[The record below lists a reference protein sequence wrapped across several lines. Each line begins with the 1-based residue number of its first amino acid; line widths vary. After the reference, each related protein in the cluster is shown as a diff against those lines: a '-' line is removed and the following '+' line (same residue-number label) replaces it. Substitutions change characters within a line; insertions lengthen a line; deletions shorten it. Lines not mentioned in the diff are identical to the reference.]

1 MIYNNRVITLFK
13 EGIMMKFH
21 SIKMKMLCVYVIL
34 ILFTIGTS
42 LSFIISLVNLKNN
55 INWFMQ
61 ANYKSIIAGQDMTE
75 SLDESQTSILE
86 YILGD
91 ESSGI
96 QQFVEN
102 NSSFMQAF
110 IVAHGNITEKGE
122 GETVEKLNSSYQEYY
137 KSFLKLQVYK
147 KNHNTTETLSY
158 YNNNI
163 MNEYSLVKENCKQ
176 LVKLNESAMLKS
188 KNKAAANANMAVYIN
203 TAVSF
208 AAMLL
213 SLAIAYYVLSN
224 IFRPINQLTN
234 SVRSIREGNLCNDIQ
249 IKSNDEIGELAHE
262 FNSMTRRLQEYDRMN
277 IKKLVDEKNKS
288 VSIVNSISDPIIVT
302 DVNHRIIMLNPACE
316 LVFEIMQ
323 DEALGKHLL
332 EVIENKSIYSIMNDA
347 ASGRGKHDSNIENV
361 IVLKVKNND
370 MYYKVTAAPI
380 YGKDNDLIGTVA
392 VLQDITH
399 LKEVENLKSEFVST
413 VSHEFR
419 TPLTSISLG
428 VGLLLDGTLGE
439 INDGQREI
447 ITAIR
452 DEETRL
458 ANLVND
464 LLDLSRIESG
474 KIAINMKLC
483 KLENIIGDT
492 VGALMEQAKNKGINL
507 GYYFDEELPPVKAD
521 PDKIRIVLTNL
532 IGNALKFTPQNGK
545 IEVFAYLRGR
555 FVYISVKDNGIGIPR
570 EYHESVFEKFVQVK
584 KDINDGVGSG
594 LGLAIAKKIV
604 ELHGGEIWVE
614 SEEGKGST
622 FTFTLKAASKE

>member
-1 MIYNNRVITLFK
+1 MIYNNRVTGVFK

-21 SIKMKMLCVYVIL
+21 SIKTKMLSVYAIL
-34 ILFTIGTS
+34 IVFTVGTS
-42 LSFIISLVNLKNN
+42 LSFIISLISLEKN

-75 SLDESQTSILE
+75 ALDESQAAILE

-91 ESSGI
+91 EPASI
-96 QQFVEN
+96 QQFMVSN
-102 NSSFMQAF
+102 NSFTQAF
-110 IVAHGNITEKGE
+110 LVANGNITEKGE
-122 GETVEKLNSSYQEYY
+122 SETVGKLNSSYQEYY
-137 KSFLKLQVYK
+137 KSFFELQGYK
-147 KNHNTTETLSY
+147 KSHNTGETLDY
-158 YNNNI
+158 YNSNI
-163 MNEYSLVKENCKQ
+163 MNKYSLVKENCKL
-176 LVKLNESAMLKS
+176 LVTINESAMLRSKS
-188 KNKAAANANMAVYIN
+188 RTTANANMAVYIN

-224 IFRPINQLTN
+224 IFKPINQLTN

-249 IKSNDEIGELAHE
+249 VNSDDEIGELAHE
-262 FNSMTRRLQEYDRMN
+262 FNSLTKRLQEYDRMN

-302 DVNHRIIMLNPACE
+302 DVDHRIILLNPACE
-316 LVFEIMQ
+316 LVFDITQ
-323 DEALGKHLL
+323 DDALGKHFL
-332 EVIENKSIYSIMNDA
+332 EAIENKSIYSIMNDA
-347 ASGRGKHDSNIENV
+347 AKDSSKYDGNPTDIITLNV
-361 IVLKVKNND
+361 KDKD
-370 MYYKVTAAPI
+370 MYYRVTAAPI
-380 YGKDNDLIGTVA
+380 YGKDNDVIGTVA

-439 INDGQREI
+439 INEGQREI
-447 ITAIR
+447 ITAIM

-483 KLENIIGDT
+483 KIENIIGDT

-521 PDKIRIVLTNL
+521 SDKIRIVLTNL

-555 FVYISVKDNGIGIPR
+555 FVYVSVKDNGIGIPR
-570 EYHESVFEKFVQVK
+570 EYHERIFERFVQVK

-604 ELHGGEIWVE
+604 ELHGGDIWVE
-614 SEEGKGST
+614 SKEGDGST
-622 FTFTLKAASKE
+622 FTFTLKTASKE